1 MTRGDEAGGLTGS
14 GMAPLARMA
23 IHVQPGQ
30 IMRRARLH
38 AQRNALRR
46 WPEVGRRLCAG
57 PDPAAAVGW
66 PADFRP
72 VDAQTPGRWP
82 TLPALCVGRIGLLGS
97 NEHLGNPPDWS
108 HADAPLLWRFH
119 LHYWDWAWGLAAD
132 PDRDGA
138 RTTFARLWQSWRE
151 ASTFGSGE
159 GWHPY
164 PAALRAWSWCGL
176 HRDLVAG
183 SGIERSYVGELAVH
197 TGFLRRH
204 LETDLR
210 GNHLIKDL
218 KALVGLAV
226 FFADERL
233 LRQALRRLIGQLAQ
247 QILADGGHYERSPAY
262 HCQVLADLI
271 DVAGLIAASGR
282 ADVSKIVETI
292 ARMRLWLGNVL
303 GPGGTLPM
311 LNDGYPLADGLL
323 AVLRPEVRQDTRLH
337 LMAGTGLVRVS
348 VGRWRLLADVGAPCP
363 DGLPGHAHADTL
375 SCLLYADGAPVLVDT
390 GTSTYEP
397 GAVRDYERSTAA
409 HNTVGLDG
417 ANSTEVW
424 GAFRTGRRARVHDVV
439 ARSDLDG
446 VTVQAAHDGF
456 RGLPGSPRHHRS
468 WRLTEAELQV
478 DDLITGSGRHVVA
491 IAWHLPPGSSVR
503 LASGSAIATT
513 PSAVFMV
520 TVTSSAQM
528 TMTVESR
535 PVATGYLS
543 TAGAAV
549 LTCRTDTALPVAVT
563 TSWHLSGD
571 SVRVALDEGV
581 A

>member
-82 TLPALCVGRIGLLGS
+82 TLPALRVGRIGLLGS

-151 ASTFGSGE
+151 ATTFGSGE

-311 LNDGYPLADGLL
+311 LNDGYPQADGLL
-323 AVLRPEVRQDTRLH
+323 AVLRPEVRQETRLH
-337 LMAGTGLVRVS
+337 LLAGTGLVRVS
-348 VGRWRLLADVGAPCP
+348 VGRWWLLADVGGPCP
-363 DGLPGHAHADTL
+363 DGLSGHAHADAL

-397 GAVRDYERSTAA
+397 GPVRRYERSTAA
-409 HNTVGLDG
+409 HSTVQVDG
-417 ANSTEVW
+417 ADSTEVW
-424 GAFRTGRRARVHDVV
+424 GVFRVARRARVSGLA
-439 ARSDLDG
+439 ARPGSSG
-446 VTVQAAHDGF
+446 FTCEAVHDGF
-456 RGLPGSPRHHRS
+456 RRLPGRPLHHRRWS
-468 WRLTEAELQV
+468 LTEDELRV
-478 DDLITGSGRHVVA
+478 DDLITGRGRHEIVVR
-491 IAWHLPPGSSVR
+491 WHLAVGSAVR
-503 LASGSAIATT
+503 LVGGTAQVTARAGAFRM
-513 PSAVFMV
+513 AV
-520 TVTSSAQM
+520 
-528 TMTVESR
+528 E
-535 PVATGYLS
+535 ATGPVLLS
-543 TAGAAV
+543 TQIRQVAAGFGRTADAPV
-549 LTCRTDTALPVAVT
+549 LACRMDASLPV
-563 TSWHLSGD
+563 
-571 SVRVALDEGV
+571 RVSTVWTRTRGHAGGKDPI
-581 A
+581 